1 MTCLPLV
8 LANRLPASG
17 RVPPAP
23 PRQSGFTLIEMM
35 IALTIGL
42 LLLVAMSVVFVGT
55 STSRREME
63 ISADVIETGRYAL
76 DTLNR
81 ELSQAGFYGTLL
93 TPVGATNLPCSTAV
107 SDWADS
113 LPFHVFGWNSSTG
126 AADADPTCITRKPG
140 TDAIFIQRA
149 SSCFVGETASGVS
162 ICPPQDN
169 NNAYIQVQECGE
181 KYAAGA
187 LVLQQGAT
195 VFPLE
200 TNACDGAPSVIRRIV
215 RRIYYVSSANV
226 LNYVE
231 VRLDGVQQPVPI
243 AENIEQMQIEYA
255 IDTNG
260 DGTADE
266 FKSSPTAAQWPQ
278 AIGARVWLVSLS
290 TSTSR
295 NASTSSDLSIQM
307 GDFTQVV
314 PASTAAVQKRRV
326 YSSYIPFVTP
336 KARFES

>member
-1 MTCLPLV
+1 
-8 LANRLPASG
+8 
-17 RVPPAP
+17 
-23 PRQSGFTLIEMM
+23 
-35 IALTIGL
+35 
-42 LLLVAMSVVFVGT
+42 
-55 STSRREME
+55 
-63 ISADVIETGRYAL
+63 
-76 DTLNR
+76 
-81 ELSQAGFYGTLL
+81 
-93 TPVGATNLPCSTAV
+93 
-107 SDWADS
+107 
-113 LPFHVFGWNSSTG
+113 
-126 AADADPTCITRKPG
+126 
-140 TDAIFIQRA
+140 
-149 SSCFVGETASGVS
+149 
-162 ICPPQDN
+162 
-169 NNAYIQVQECGE
+169 
-181 KYAAGA
+181 
-187 LVLQQGAT
+187 
-195 VFPLE
+195 
-200 TNACDGAPSVIRRIV
+200 
-215 RRIYYVSSANV
+215 
-226 LNYVE
+226 
-231 VRLDGVQQPVPI
+231 VPI